1 MKLCSRCNIEKD
13 DSAFRVRTDKRR
25 NPPLV
30 YLNNTCY
37 DCDAETQRERVRKQ
51 RQTPEGRKKH
61 NQWANKSYHRHRD
74 DRVRKM
80 REKRK
85 TPEYKAK
92 MKEYR
97 ENNKQKIYQ
106 QEVITKK
113 RYHEKNR
120 DAVTDEYVI
129 GRLIQQGYKREECTP
144 ELIELKRVKILK
156 KRLKNKIAKL
166 KKK

>member
-1 MKLCSRCNIEKD
+1 
-13 DSAFRVRTDKRR
+13 
-25 NPPLV
+25 
-30 YLNNTCY
+30 
-37 DCDAETQRERVRKQ
+37 
-51 RQTPEGRKKH
+51 
-61 NQWANKSYHRHRD
+61 
-74 DRVRKM
+74 M